1 MTRDIALA
9 ASNLLE
15 DIELCDDVV
24 DRIQQIKIDLELDN
38 SDIVDVLENAKQGI
52 NNYKNILE
60 IKLEEL

>member
-24 DRIQQIKIDLELDN
+24 DRIQQIKVDLELDN

>member
-1 MTRDIALA
+1 MTEALKQA
-9 ASNLLE
+9 ASNLLV
-15 DIELCDDVV
+15 DIELCDDVI

-38 SDIVDVLENAKQGI
+38 SDIVNVLENAKQGI

>member
-9 ASNLLE
+9 ASNLLV

-24 DRIQQIKIDLELDN
+24 DRIQQIKVDLELDN
-38 SDIVDVLENAKQGI
+38 SDIFDILENAKQGI

>member
-1 MTRDIALA
+1 MTRDTALA

-24 DRIQQIKIDLELDN
+24 DRIQQINVDLELDN
-38 SDIVDVLENAKQGI
+38 SDIIDVLENAKQGI

-60 IKLEEL
+60 LKLEEL

>member
-1 MTRDIALA
+1 MTRDTALA
-9 ASNLLE
+9 ASNLLA

-24 DRIQQIKIDLELDN
+24 DRIQQIKVDLELDN